1 MERTLKFRRN
11 NAKTGKLV
19 KVNIELT
26 DDDGFRATCNML
38 GNHGQCFNEA
48 KELGMNNS
56 TFDEVYRFWS
66 LYHFNDMHAGTIE
79 QENALFRANLQDTSS
94 YDDACKYLKSIGLYE
109 VDYCGRSFKYGHG
122 WIKYNIPEDDLEAIK
137 ALFTITNYSIEE

>member
-11 NAKTGKLV
+11 NAKTGRLV

-26 DDDGFRATCNML
+26 GRNVFSASCDTL
-38 GNHGQCFNEA
+38 GMHGQCFDEV

-56 TFDEVYRFWS
+56 TFDEVYRLWS
-66 LYHFNDMHAGTIE
+66 LYHLNDKHAGTVE
-79 QENALFRANLQDTSS
+79 QENALFRVNLLGASN
-94 YDDACKYLKSIGLYE
+94 YEKACEYLKSIGLYE
-109 VDYCGRSFKYGHG
+109 VDYAGHPFKYGHG
-122 WIKYNIPEDDLEAIK
+122 WVKYDIPEDDLEAIK